1 MSDKTIP
8 DDAALNLLNCSCT
21 NTLQSGDWSAE
32 TKNAT
37 IKIKL
42 AGFVSSSTAAKGLM
56 ISAESP
62 SSEPDA
68 PTPSFMQLTG
78 VHRGRH

>member
-1 MSDKTIP
+1 LHKYVTERVPIVAFFVSAD
-8 DDAALNLLNCSCT
+8 
-21 NTLQSGDWSAE
+21 QS
-32 TKNAT
+32 

-56 ISAESP
+56 VSAESP

-68 PTPSFMQLTG
+68 PTPSFMQ
-78 VHRGRH
+78 